1 MKIENIL
8 IAGQHESDFYPYLK
22 QLENYNLRFKAADII
37 SQEDMNWA
45 DTYVGFAPNEN
56 FEPSK
61 VKWVHTFNAGV
72 NNYLAISGWDNT
84 LLTRT
89 ISDFGE
95 KMSEYCLSYI
105 LADLQ
110 YHSQFK
116 AQQKAKVWSVKSPS
130 SLKDQIITILGT
142 GEIGQK
148 IAEVFSAF
156 GATVNGISNSG
167 QDKAYFNQISK
178 IENADIIRESSNYI
192 ISTLPL
198 TQDTEKLL
206 NQHLFDYLDNVYFIN
221 VGRGKVVDT
230 DHLIDALDEGK
241 LRHVVLDVFES
252 EPLTEDS
259 ELWER
264 KDVTI
269 TPHISALTDIDDAIS
284 CFCNTLKKL
293 ENNESVSNQVDF
305 SKGY

>member
-22 QLENYNLRFKAADII
+22 QLENYNLRFKATDII

-72 NNYLAISGWDNT
+72 NNYLVISGWDNT

-167 QDKAYFNQISK
+167 QDKAYFNQISN
-178 IENADIIRESSNYI
+178 IENANTILERSNYI

-206 NQHLFDYLDNVYFIN
+206 NQHLFDYLDNAYFIN

-230 DHLIDALDEGK
+230 DHLLDALDEGK

>member
-1 MKIENIL
+1 MKIKNIL
-8 IAGQHESDFYPYLK
+8 IAGSHQSDFYPYLK
-22 QLENYNLRFKAADII
+22 QLEQYNLRFKSTEII

-45 DTYVGFAPNEN
+45 DTYVGFAPHEN

-110 YHSQFK
+110 CHTQFQ
-116 AQQKAKVWSVKSPS
+116 AQQKAKVWSVKSPA

-148 IAEVFSAF
+148 IAEVFSTF

-167 QDKAYFNQISK
+167 QDKAYFNQISN
-178 IENADIIRESSNYI
+178 IENAHTILKHSNYI

-198 TQDTEKLL
+198 TQNTEKLL
-206 NQHLFDYLDNVYFIN
+206 NQHFFNYLNDAYFIN

-230 DHLIDALDEGK
+230 DQLLDALNEGK
-241 LRHVVLDVFES
+241 LRHAVLDVFES
-252 EPLTEDS
+252 EPLTENS
-259 ELWER
+259 ELWQRE
-264 KDVTI
+264 DVTV

>member
-22 QLENYNLRFKAADII
+22 QLENYNLRFKATDII

-72 NNYLAISGWDNT
+72 NNYLATSGWDNT

-148 IAEVFSAF
+148 ISEVFSAF

-167 QDKAYFNQISK
+167 QDKAYFNQISN
-178 IENADIIRESSNYI
+178 IENANTILERSNYI

-206 NQHLFDYLDNVYFIN
+206 NQHLFDYLDNAYFIN

-230 DHLIDALDEGK
+230 DHLLDALDEGK

-259 ELWER
+259 ELWKR

>member
-1 MKIENIL
+1 MKIKNIL
-8 IAGQHESDFYPYLK
+8 IAGSYQSDFYPFLK
-22 QLENYNLRFKAADII
+22 QLEQYNLRFKSTEII

-45 DTYVGFAPNEN
+45 DTYVGFAPHEN

-89 ISDFGE
+89 INDFGE

-110 YHSQFK
+110 CHTQFQ
-116 AQQKAKVWSVKSPS
+116 AQQKAKVWSVKSPA

-148 IAEVFSAF
+148 IAEVFSTF

-167 QDKAYFNQISK
+167 QDKAYFNQISN
-178 IENADIIRESSNYI
+178 IENAHTILEHSNYI

-198 TQDTEKLL
+198 TQNTEKLL
-206 NQHLFDYLDNVYFIN
+206 NQHFFNYLNNAYFIN

-230 DHLIDALDEGK
+230 DHLLDALNEGK
-241 LRHVVLDVFES
+241 LRHAVLDVFES
-252 EPLTEDS
+252 EPLTKNS
-259 ELWER
+259 ELWQRE
-264 KDVTI
+264 DVTV
-269 TPHISALTDIDDAIS
+269 TPHISALTDIDDATS

>member
-1 MKIENIL
+1 MKIKNIL
-8 IAGQHESDFYPYLK
+8 IAGSYQSDFYPFLK
-22 QLENYNLRFKAADII
+22 QLEQYKLRFKSTEAI

-45 DTYVGFAPNEN
+45 DTYVGFAPNKD
-56 FEPSK
+56 FDPSK

-72 NNYLAISGWDNT
+72 NNYLAISGWDHT

-110 YHSQFK
+110 CHTQFQ
-116 AQQKAKVWSVKSPS
+116 AQQKAKVWSAKSPGL
-130 SLKDQIITILGT
+130 LKNQTVTILGT

-148 IAEVFSAF
+148 IAEVFSTF
-156 GATVNGISNSG
+156 GTTVNGISYSG
-167 QDKAYFNQISK
+167 QDKAYFNQITN
-178 IENADIIRESSNYI
+178 IENAPTILERSNYI

-206 NQHLFDYLDNVYFIN
+206 NQHLFGYLKDAYFIN

-230 DHLIDALDEGK
+230 DHLLEALNEGK
-241 LRHVVLDVFES
+241 LRHAVLDVFES
-252 EPLTEDS
+252 EPLTENS
-259 ELWER
+259 ELWQRE
-264 KDVTI
+264 DVTV